1 MKQSIQIEELGTIM
15 VVPNKILIVD
25 DEPGIVEEVVEQ
37 LEDEGM
43 QCVSAYS
50 ALQALELIRADSSI
64 GIVVTDIRMP
74 GMDGLQMSRIL
85 SKEYSVTR
93 DLFIIVVTGHAGMK
107 EAVEALRIGAEDFL
121 TKPISPDHLLHSV
134 RRAGEM
140 IQLRSNER
148 FYQTHLESEV
158 RKKTVEVQKLADDL
172 AEQNKELTV
181 VNRLKEEFLQMMSHE
196 LNTPLNAIIGF
207 SQLLMSSART
217 RKDEKEEKCAEHIYT
232 AGIRLTK
239 TVDSIL
245 TLSAMSAG
253 DLVPT
258 YSRFTAKNFV
268 DSIVADYT
276 GLLEQWNA
284 TFSCKLPERPFH
296 MNADYT
302 LIQKAI
308 GNLIENAAKFG
319 QHGGHVSLSINR
331 QDDLVNFVIVD
342 DGPGMTAEQ
351 IANASEAMRQ
361 GDGSMGRKFEGMGLG
376 LPLAKGIAELH
387 GGKLTIDSV
396 PGKGTAVSLVVPM
409 DKPTQ

>member
-1 MKQSIQIEELGTIM
+1 MKQSIRTDELEAIM

-25 DEPGIVEEVVEQ
+25 DELGIVEEVVEQ

-43 QCVSAYS
+43 QCVSAHS
-50 ALQALELIRADSSI
+50 ALQALELIRADSGI

-74 GMDGLQMSRIL
+74 GMDGLQMSRLL
-85 SKEYSVTR
+85 SKEYSVIR

-107 EAVEALRIGAEDFL
+107 EAIEALQIGAEDFL

-140 IQLRSNER
+140 IKLRSNER
-148 FYQTHLESEV
+148 FYQIHLESEV
-158 RKKTVEVQKLADDL
+158 RKKTAEVQKLADDL
-172 AEQNKELTV
+172 AEQNKELKV

-196 LNTPLNAIIGF
+196 LNTPLTAIIGF

-217 RKDEKEEKCAEHIYT
+217 RKDEKEEKCAEHVYS
-232 AGIRLTK
+232 AGVRLTK

-245 TLSAMSAG
+245 TMSSMTAG

-276 GLLEQWNA
+276 NVLEQWNA

-296 MNADYT
+296 MNADYL
-302 LIQKAI
+302 LIYKAI
-308 GNLIENAAKFG
+308 GNLVENAVKFG
-319 QHGGHVSLSINR
+319 RRGGNVSLSISR
-331 QDDLVNFVIVD
+331 HDDLVHFVIVD
-342 DGPGMTAEQ
+342 DGPGMSAEQ

-361 GDGSMGRKFEGMGLG
+361 GDGSMTRKFEGLGLG
-376 LPLAKGIAELH
+376 LPLSKGIAELH
-387 GGKLTIDSV
+387 GGKLIIDSA
-396 PGKGTAVSLVVPM
+396 PAKGTTVSLVVPM
-409 DKPTQ
+409 DKSAQ